1 GTGFSRPEWRLCN
14 CDPRRGRTAPSTGKF
29 FGFGKRAP
37 PAPIDRRPVS
47 RRESHFMEPT
57 NAGHHGGNGRLLI
70 LFCST
75 TTIPWPGRFF
85 RGKAALDRLI
95 PREQAAT

>member
-1 GTGFSRPEWRLCN
+1 
-14 CDPRRGRTAPSTGKF
+14 STGKF

-57 NAGHHGGNGRLLI
+57 NAGHRGGNGGLLI
-70 LFCST
+70 LFCSF

-95 PREQAAT
+95 PREQAATRSEEHTSELQSRGHLVCRLLL